1 MLKMILDNSILR
13 IPFLLAA
20 AAGAVIAIAGG
31 YVTIYKIVTM
41 IGN

>member
-1 MLKMILDNSILR
+1 MLKMIFDHSVLR

-20 AAGAVIAIAGG
+20 AAGAVVAIAGG
-31 YVTIYKIVTM
+31 YVTIYKVVTF